1 MYTRLPFFL
10 LYTVL
15 VLTTIGC
22 SDKVIIRGKVTFSDD
37 QSPLTVGQ
45 VVFQND
51 TLQARGTLKPDGTYI
66 LGTLSEKDG
75 IPKGT
80 YKVTIT
86 NAMENV
92 TDPSRPMVPVL
103 RSLIVPLKD
112 MTVVVDGKQKVY
124 DIVVDRPM

>member
-45 VVFQND
+45 VVFQTD

-80 YKVTIT
+80 YNVTIT

-103 RSLIVPLKD
+103 RSLIVPMKER
-112 MTVVVDGKQKVY
+112 TVVVDGKQKVY